1 MLHDGRKE
9 RVEATITDRRWRC
22 DRQRHPYGTVLRCE
36 IVGDLDELPKS
47 VIDLVISN
55 QPTDRVRSIRD
66 RAHPSR
72 QDRQAGAARP
82 KKALQRRDAG
92 IMATAL
98 ERRDR
103 WLDRSA
109 ALCERALGQ
118 PTIASSL
125 TQQRP
130 GSHGLSFVE

>member
-1 MLHDGRKE
+1 MLDYGREE
-9 RVEATITDRRWRC
+9 RVEATITHWRRRC
-22 DRQRHPYGTVLRCE
+22 DRQRHPYRTVLGCE

-47 VIDLVISN
+47 VVDLAISK
-55 QPTDRVRSIRD
+55 QPTDRVRCIRD
-66 RAHPSR
+66 RAHSGW
-72 QDRQAGAARP
+72 QDRQAAAARG
-82 KKALQRRDAG
+82 KKALQRRDPR

-109 ALCERALGQ
+109 ALGERALGQ

-130 GSHGLSFVE
+130 GSHGFSFVE